1 MQFGD
6 PILLPNI
13 PVHFADMEGTKGR
26 NKVLREVQGDLGRI
40 LQACALEDLSL
51 RVLDQKILASSCIV
65 ALEDL
70 SLSVVQFSWVHCL
83 C

>member
-26 NKVLREVQGDLGRI
+26 SKVLREVQGDLGRI

-51 RVLDQKILASSCIV
+51 RVLDQKILRSSCIV
-65 ALEDL
+65 VEPQHDSSRAI
-70 SLSVVQFSWVHCL
+70 QMKMP
-83 C
+83 

>member
-40 LQACALEDLSL
+40 LQACALEDFSL
-51 RVLDQKILASSCIV
+51 RVLNPNILPSSCIV
-65 ALEDL
+65 VEPRAL
-70 SLSVVQFSWVHCL
+70 L
-83 C
+83 CYLNM